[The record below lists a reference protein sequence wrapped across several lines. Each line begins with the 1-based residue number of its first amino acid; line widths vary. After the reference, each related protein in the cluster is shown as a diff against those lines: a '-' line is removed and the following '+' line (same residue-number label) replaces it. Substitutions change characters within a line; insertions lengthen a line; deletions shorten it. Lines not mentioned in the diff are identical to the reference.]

1 MGRTDTRIIFAAVIL
16 SIIGLVMIFSTGGLN
31 ALLKQ
36 SIWLGIS
43 LAVCIAFARIS
54 PRFWI
59 ALSPYVYFVVVV
71 LLLLIFFA
79 SSGYPRRWFH
89 LGEISIQP
97 SEFAK
102 LGTIIFLAAY
112 LARQKKFEKFTH
124 MLIPLVIISLPAA
137 LVFVEPD
144 LGAAQIFFPILVVMF
159 FWAGMPGAKIFI
171 FFSPLLSAIA
181 SFSIYLWVVYIAG
194 FVVFLA
200 LRKKLSDL
208 VYGLITNPLAGLMM
222 PVIWNSL
229 KVYQQKRIISF
240 LAPWLDPRGMSW
252 QVIQS
257 KIAIGSGR
265 ILGKGFLAGTQKKF
279 EFLPERHTDFIFS
292 CIGEEFGLIGII
304 VVLALYTFMLYRIL
318 DLAQEARNRF
328 ASIFTIGVF
337 TWFAYQTVINT
348 GMTMGLLPI
357 TGVPL
362 PFISYG
368 GSSLLACFLAVGML
382 LSISR
387 TRLEY

>member
-1 MGRTDTRIIFAAVIL
+1 
-16 SIIGLVMIFSTGGLN
+16 
-31 ALLKQ
+31 
-36 SIWLGIS
+36 
-43 LAVCIAFARIS
+43 
-54 PRFWI
+54 
-59 ALSPYVYFVVVV
+59 
-71 LLLLIFFA
+71 
-79 SSGYPRRWFH
+79 
-89 LGEISIQP
+89 
-97 SEFAK
+97 
-102 LGTIIFLAAY
+102 
-112 LARQKKFEKFTH
+112 
-124 MLIPLVIISLPAA
+124 ML
-137 LVFVEPD
+137 
-144 LGAAQIFFPILVVMF
+144 

-194 FVVFLA
+194 LVVFLA

-208 VYGLITNPLAGLMM
+208 VYGVITNPLAGLMM

-229 KVYQQKRIISF
+229 KIYQQKRIISF

-265 ILGKGFLAGTQKKF
+265 LLGKGFLAGTQKKF

-304 VVLALYTFMLYRIL
+304 VVLALYTFLLYRIL
-318 DLAQEARNRF
+318 DLAHEARNRF
-328 ASIFTIGVF
+328 ASIFTIGIF
-337 TWFAYQTVINT
+337 TWFAYQIIINT

-362 PFISYG
+362 PLISYG
-368 GSSLLACFLAVGML
+368 GSSLLACFLAIGIL

-387 TRLEY
+387 TKLEY

>member
-1 MGRTDTRIIFAAVIL
+1 MNRTDTRIIIIAIIL
-16 SIIGLVMIFSTGGLN
+16 SIIGLIMIFSTGGSN
-31 ALLKQ
+31 SLLRQ
-36 SIWLGIS
+36 SIWLGVS
-43 LAVCIAFARIS
+43 LTVCIAFARIS

-59 ALSPYVYFVVVV
+59 ALSPYVYFVAVV
-71 LLLLIFFA
+71 LLLLILFA
-79 SSGYPRRWFH
+79 ASGYPRRWFR

-102 LGTIIFLAAY
+102 LGTIVFLAAY
-112 LARQKKFEKFTH
+112 LTRQKKFEKFTH
-124 MLIPLVIISLPAA
+124 MLIPLIVISLPAA

-144 LGAAQIFFPILVVMF
+144 LGAAQIFFPILVVML

-194 FVVFLA
+194 LMVFLA

-208 VYGLITNPLAGLMM
+208 VYGVITNPLAGLMM

-229 KVYQQKRIISF
+229 KMYQQKRIISF

-304 VVLALYTFMLYRIL
+304 VVLALYTFLLYRIL
-318 DLAQEARNRF
+318 DLAHEARNRF
-328 ASIFTIGVF
+328 ASIFTIGIF
-337 TWFAYQTVINT
+337 TWFAYQIIINT

-368 GSSLLACFLAVGML
+368 GSSLLACFLAVGIL

-387 TRLEY
+387 TKLEY